1 MKPCIKCYRVILD
14 SDTKAIT
21 DFVPATS
28 EADAREWIS
37 GNGEIIQCK
46 EYELPIDTDYLW
58 NVLTGKKQGHFGE
71 AEADVIVRMLRRFY
85 LNC

>member
-14 SDTKAIT
+14 GDYKAIT
-21 DFVPATS
+21 EFVPATS
-28 EADAREWIS
+28 EQDARQWVD

-46 EYELPIDTDYLW
+46 EYELPIDTDYLRD
-58 NVLTGKKQGHFGE
+58 VLVGSQSGHFGD
-71 AEADVIVRMLRRFY
+71 AEADVIVRTLRRFY

>member
-1 MKPCIKCYRVILD
+1 MKPTIKCYRIILD
-14 SDTKAIT
+14 GDTQAIT

-28 EADAREWIS
+28 ETDAREWIA

-58 NVLTGKKQGHFGE
+58 NVLTGKEHGHFGE
-71 AEADVIVRMLRRFY
+71 AEADVITRILRRFY

>member
-1 MKPCIKCYRVILD
+1 MKPCIKCYRIILD

-58 NVLTGKKQGHFGE
+58 NVLTGKEQGHFGE

>member
-46 EYELPIDTDYLW
+46 EYELYGI
-58 NVLTGKKQGHFGE
+58 H
-71 AEADVIVRMLRRFY
+71 
-85 LNC
+85 